1 VISISRLTDD
11 LPTEENLDVPVISRK
26 EFVRQFARDYKPG
39 QHVTFLGPSGRGKTV
54 LAGQLAGATVRSHP
68 NIDLRVLHGKI
79 KGRDQSIEKFAKSAR
94 LTIGPDYKPTWLQR
108 HITKRDSRGHIVR
121 PLEKPGISA
130 EAENQ
135 LIAQRFQKGIHNGY
149 HRSRKKPIILLVD
162 EAHQAHNDL
171 KLRKDLEAPL
181 MRGRPVCGVWSLVQR
196 GRYVSYMV
204 YDQAEWLLIFYDPDR
219 DNQRR
224 YSEIG
229 GVDPDVLISLSRRL
243 KTKTVADGSTI
254 SQALAFRRSGDFL
267 AIVDT

>member
-1 VISISRLTDD
+1 LTRD
-11 LPTEENLDVPVISRK
+11 LPNAEDLDVPVISRK
-26 EFVRQFARDYKPG
+26 EFVRQFAKDYKPG

-54 LAGQLAGATVRSHP
+54 LAGQLAGATVRSHS

-79 KGRDQSIEKFAKSAR
+79 KGRDTSIEKLAKSAR
-94 LTIGPDYKPTWLQR
+94 LTIGPLYKPTWVQR
-108 HITKRDSRGHIVR
+108 RITKRDSRGHIVR
-121 PLEKPGISA
+121 PLEKAGTSA
-130 EAENQ
+130 AEENE
-135 LIAQRFQKGIHNGY
+135 LIAGEFQKGIHDGY
-149 HRSRKKPIILLVD
+149 HRGRKHPIILLVD

-204 YDQAEWLLIFYDPDR
+204 YDQAEYLFIFYDPDR

-229 GVDPDVLISLSRRL
+229 GVDPDVLIALSRKL

-254 SQALAFRRSGDFL
+254 SQALFFRRSGDFL

>member
-1 VISISRLTDD
+1 MAYTRD
-11 LPTEENLDVPVISRK
+11 LPTDEDLDVPVLSRK
-26 EFVRQFARDYKPG
+26 EFVRQFAKDYKPG
-39 QHVTFLGPSGRGKTV
+39 QHLTALGPSGRGKTTLV
-54 LAGQLAGATVRSHP
+54 GQLAGATVRAHP

-79 KGRDQSIEKFAKSAR
+79 KGRDQSIDKLAKSAR
-94 LTIGPDYKPTWLQR
+94 LTIGPDYKATWYQR
-108 HITKRDSRGHIVR
+108 HVSQRKARGHIVR
-121 PLEKPGISA
+121 PLEHAGSTAA
-130 EAENQ
+130 EENE
-135 LIAQRFQKGIHNGY
+135 LIAKRFQKGIHDGY
-149 HRSRKKPIILLVD
+149 HRSRKAPIILLVD

-204 YDQAEWLLIFYDPDR
+204 YDQAEYLLIFYDPDR

-229 GVDPDVLISLSRRL
+229 GVDPDVLIALSRRL
-243 KTKTVADGSTI
+243 ETKTVADGSTI
-254 SQALAFRRSGDFL
+254 SQALYFRRSGDFL

>member
-1 VISISRLTDD
+1 MAFTMRETPEDD
-11 LPTEENLDVPVISRK
+11 EDIDVPVISRK
-26 EFVRQFARDYKPG
+26 EFIRMFAKDYKPG
-39 QHVTFLGPSGRGKTV
+39 QHLTALGPSGRGKTTLV
-54 LAGQLAGATVRSHP
+54 GDLAGATVRAHP
-68 NIDLRVLHGKI
+68 GIDLRVLHGKI
-79 KGRDQSIEKFAKSAR
+79 KGRDKTIEKLAKAAR
-94 LTIGPDYKPTWLQR
+94 LTIGPDHEPTWTQK

-121 PLEKPGISA
+121 PLEHAGANAESENDLISGKF
-130 EAENQ
+130 
-135 LIAQRFQKGIHNGY
+135 RKGIHDAY
-149 HRSRKKPIILLVD
+149 HRSAKKPIILLVD

-204 YDQAEWLLIFYDPDR
+204 YDQAEYLLIFYDPDR
-219 DNQRR
+219 DNQKR

-229 GVDPDVLISLSRRL
+229 GVDPHVLIELSRKL

-254 SQALAFRRSGDFL
+254 SQALFFRRAGDFL

>member
-1 VISISRLTDD
+1 MVLSRD
-11 LPTEENLDVPVISRK
+11 LPTDDDLDVPVISRK
-26 EFVRQFARDYKPG
+26 DFVRQFARDYKPG

-54 LAGQLAGATVRSHP
+54 LAGQLAGATVRIH
-68 NIDLRVLHGKI
+68 NGLDLRVLHGKI
-79 KGRDQSIEKFAKSAR
+79 KGRDQSIEKFAKAAR
-94 LTIGPDYKPTWLQR
+94 LTIGPDYQPTWTQR
-108 HITKRDSRGHIVR
+108 HITKRDYRGHIVR
-121 PLEKPGISA
+121 PLEKAGASA
-130 EAENQ
+130 AEENE
-135 LIAQRFQKGIHNGY
+135 LIAARFQKGIHDGY

-204 YDQAEWLLIFYDPDR
+204 YDQAEYLFIFYDPDR
-219 DNQRR
+219 DNQKR

-229 GVDPDVLISLSRRL
+229 GVDPDVLIALSRRL
-243 KTKTVADGSTI
+243 ETKTVADGSTI
-254 SQALAFRRSGDFL
+254 SQALFFRRSGDFL

>member
-1 VISISRLTDD
+1 MAYTRD
-11 LPTEENLDVPVISRK
+11 LPTDDDLDVPVISRK
-26 EFVRQFARDYKPG
+26 EFVRQFAKDYKPG
-39 QHVTFLGPSGRGKTV
+39 QHLTALGPSGRGKTTLV
-54 LAGQLAGATVRSHP
+54 GQLAGATVRAHP
-68 NIDLRVLHGKI
+68 DIDLRVLHGKI
-79 KGRDQSIEKFAKSAR
+79 KGRDQSIDKLAKSAR
-94 LTIGPDYKPTWLQR
+94 LTIGPDYKATWWQS
-108 HITKRDSRGHIVR
+108 HVSKRDARGHIVR
-121 PLEKPGISA
+121 PLEHAGSSA
-130 EAENQ
+130 SEENE
-135 LIAQRFQKGIHNGY
+135 LIARRFQKGIHDGY

-204 YDQAEWLLIFYDPDR
+204 YDQAEYLLIFYDPDR

-229 GVDPDVLISLSRRL
+229 GVDPDVLIALSRRL
-243 KTKTVADGSTI
+243 ETKTVADGSTI
-254 SQALAFRRSGDFL
+254 SQALYFRRSGDFL